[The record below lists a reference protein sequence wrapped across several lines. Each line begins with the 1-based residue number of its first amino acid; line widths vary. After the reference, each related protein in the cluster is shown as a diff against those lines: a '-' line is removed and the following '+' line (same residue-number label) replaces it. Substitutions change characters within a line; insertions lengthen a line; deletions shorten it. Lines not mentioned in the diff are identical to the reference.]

1 MANERATMGGPGL
14 ITRTASNALLF
25 HSTTTWGCTGSA
37 TGGARFG
44 VAALVESL
52 SELHAANVPDTATP
66 APRFKKSLR
75 FIARPFLIIVNI
87 DCRENALLKTDFI
100 YLNRG
105 YQCVGM
111 AVMPLERWSNPF
123 AQTYLSLVQSTINAM
138 SRRLTIE
145 SGFIT
150 TKSGL
155 YDLILPT
162 GKGRKADAGSRQ
174 CCVKSW
180 PGFRNRN
187 CFAGQ
192 NEAVSPTLP
201 LRPDVRLTKCE

>member
-1 MANERATMGGPGL
+1 MSPMYQTPRRVHPDLKN
-14 ITRTASNALLF
+14 LF
-25 HSTTTWGCTGSA
+25 VSS
-37 TGGARFG
+37 
-44 VAALVESL
+44 
-52 SELHAANVPDTATP
+52 P
-66 APRFKKSLR
+66 APFQLLS
-75 FIARPFLIIVNI
+75 NT
-87 DCRENALLKTDFI
+87 DCRKNAKLKTDFI

-123 AQTYLSLVQSTINAM
+123 AQTYLLFVQSTINAM

-145 SGFIT
+145 RGFVT
-150 TKSGL
+150 TKSAL
-155 YDLILPT
+155 SDLILPT

-192 NEAVSPTLP
+192 NDADSTTLP